1 MGLVF
6 RRLPRPLAEAK
17 NETDMYYRL
26 YRIVNVTSLFHCF
39 GFFRVKKNLGQQ
51 AVLENGNWGQR
62 LNAMGFQG
70 WNSELHLMVKWCP
83 SYRMNGFK
91 KRRIFLVK
99 NTAQNVWKLVDNLTY
114 VGKMSERTWKAPGKI
129 TPNHKK
135 RISLVLLEAERLI
148 SMTFVALSRLA
159 ELPPFPPLK
168 QRDVIFS
175 NINILQWSF

>member
-1 MGLVF
+1 
-6 RRLPRPLAEAK
+6 
-17 NETDMYYRL
+17 
-26 YRIVNVTSLFHCF
+26 
-39 GFFRVKKNLGQQ
+39 
-51 AVLENGNWGQR
+51 
-62 LNAMGFQG
+62 
-70 WNSELHLMVKWCP
+70 MVKWCP

-114 VGKMSERTWKAPGKI
+114 VGKMSERTWKAPGKSSQI
-129 TPNHKK
+129 TKI
-135 RISLVLLEAERLI
+135 ISLVLLEAERLI

-175 NINILQWSF
+175 NINILQ